1 MRKNFL
7 KSRNK
12 YKILIFIGIFLFI
25 FGVIFHMN
33 SSTPLIETL
42 STFSMFTGIFLA
54 LGYPLSKILEDGVP
68 VNDPSHINDERN
80 KEITRFATYKTIQM
94 TIPLILI
101 LIFVFIDN
109 IELIIALLSIL
120 IYILVNLSIWRK
132 IYTNKI

>member
-7 KSRNK
+7 KSTNK

-25 FGVIFHMN
+25 FGGIFHMN
-33 SSTPLIETL
+33 SSTPLIENL

-54 LGYPLSKILEDGVP
+54 LGYPLSKILEDGVT
-68 VNDPSHINDERN
+68 VNDSNHINDERN
-80 KEITRFATYKTIQM
+80 KEITRFAAYKTIQM

-132 IYTNKI
+132 IYINKI